1 MISLEDIMTTE
12 VTTLSKRHSVLDA
25 RELMSSQGIRHIPI
39 TDAQGKLEG
48 IFSQRDLLAV
58 MDSTESDLDHH
69 ERKTRESQILLKE
82 VMTKK
87 VSTANTSVSLRE
99 AAMFLQN
106 KKYGCLPI
114 VEEGKIKGI
123 VTDTDFIS
131 VAINLLEQIEDGEP
145 LVEEDHL
152 EIEVVELSV

>member
-12 VTTLSKRHSVLDA
+12 VTTLSKHHSVLDA
-25 RELMSSQGIRHIPI
+25 RELISNKGIRHIPI
-39 TDAQGKLEG
+39 TDAQGILEG

-58 MDSTESDLDHH
+58 MDSTESDLGHH
-69 ERKTRESQILLKE
+69 ERKTRESQILLNE

-114 VEEGKIKGI
+114 LEEGKVKGI
-123 VTDTDFIS
+123 ITDTDFIS
-131 VAINLLEQIEDGEP
+131 VAINLLEQIEDCEP
-145 LVEEDHL
+145 LVEDDLL
-152 EIEVVELSV
+152 ERELLSV